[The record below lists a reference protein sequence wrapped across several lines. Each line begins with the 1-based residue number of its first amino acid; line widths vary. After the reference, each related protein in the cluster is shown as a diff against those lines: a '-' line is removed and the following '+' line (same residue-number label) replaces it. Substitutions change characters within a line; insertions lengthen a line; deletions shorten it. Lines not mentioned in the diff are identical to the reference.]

1 MLVPFLIM
9 LREGIEAALIVGI
22 VASYLRQTGRGNWM
36 PAVWCGIILAIGL
49 SLSVFAAL
57 YVAAAEFPQRTQE
70 LFEAVVGVIAV
81 CLLTTM
87 VFWMHKAVRTIKAEL
102 QHSIDEALASHD
114 HQGMALVGMVFLAVA
129 REGLESVFFLLATFE
144 QNAGYGAPIGAF
156 LGLAC
161 AVAFGVALYYGGA
174 RLNLRMFF
182 RWTSILI
189 IFVAAGLV
197 ATALRSLHEAGLWNY
212 MQGVAFDVSGILP
225 DDSAVGSVLA
235 GIFGYT
241 ATPSNG
247 EFIAYLLY
255 LLPALFLFLRAPA
268 VPSTPTSKA
277 AQS

>member
-36 PAVWCGIILAIGL
+36 PAVWCGIILAVGL

-57 YVAAAEFPQRTQE
+57 YAAAAEFPQRTQE
-70 LFEAVVGVIAV
+70 LFEAIVGIVAV
-81 CLLTTM
+81 CLLTAM
-87 VFWMHKAVRTIKAEL
+87 VFWMRKAARTIKAEL
-102 QHSIDEALASHD
+102 QHSIDEALATSD

-144 QNAGYGAPIGAF
+144 QNVGYGAPVGAF

-161 AVAFGVALYYGGA
+161 ATAFGVALYYGGA
-174 RLNLRMFF
+174 RLNLRLFF

-189 IFVAAGLV
+189 IFVAAGLIASAV
-197 ATALRSLHEAGLWNY
+197 RSLHEAGLWNY
-212 MQGVAFDVSGILP
+212 LQGIAFDVSGILP
-225 DDSAVGSVLA
+225 DDSAVGSVLS

-241 ATPSNG
+241 AMPTNG

-255 LLPALFLFLRAPA
+255 LIPALFLFLLAPA
-268 VPSTPTSKA
+268 GNAASNSKA